1 MATKLFEKTGKKLF
15 AKHLEQ
21 YSPVDPLYEVYTD
34 DRGKQRRKKREL
46 PPGLSKRDMKILR
59 SIKNR
64 AHYLDKGFQIC
75 GFRFGWTFVIGIIP
89 GAGDVANVALNYLLV
104 VRKARQAEIP
114 GWLLRRMLMNNAVSA
129 AVGFVPIA
137 GDVVLA
143 MWKANSRNAALL
155 EEFLR
160 IRGDKLLKMEAEAKE
175 GSGSGPLKE
184 AAASGVK
191 KSDAEQ
197 VKPGA
202 GKAEGEAIRTG
213 GSTTPLALDPG
224 SARGESAGLPSA
236 GSSGNNTTGSAM
248 STGKKSF
255 KSWMKR
261 KAPAAGEKGRFVE
274 NVDSKLVVSEGSKVQ
289 KN

>member
-1 MATKLFEKTGKKLF
+1 MTTKLFEKTGKKLF

-21 YSPVDPLYEVYTD
+21 YAPVDPLYEHYTD
-34 DRGKQRRKKREL
+34 DRGKQRRKKRDL

-59 SIKNR
+59 SIKHR
-64 AHYLDKGFQIC
+64 AHYLDKGFSIC

-114 GWLLRRMLMNNAVSA
+114 SWLLQRMLVNNAVSA
-129 AVGFVPIA
+129 TVGFVPLV
-137 GDVVLA
+137 GDVLLA
-143 MWKANSRNAALL
+143 IWKANSRNAALL

-160 IRGDKLLKMEAEAKE
+160 IRGEELLKLQAEAEE
-175 GSGSGPLKE
+175 GSKE
-184 AAASGVK
+184 AGVK

-202 GKAEGEAIRTG
+202 GKAAGETIPTG
-213 GSTTPLALDPG
+213 GGTTPLALDPG
-224 SARGESAGLPSA
+224 AAGGESPGLPSA
-236 GSSGNNTTGSAM
+236 GPSEKNTTGSAL
-248 STGKKSF
+248 STGRKSF
-255 KSWMKR
+255 KSWMRR

-274 NVDSKLVVSEGSKVQ
+274 NMDSKLLNAPGGSKIQ
-289 KN
+289 KD

>member
-1 MATKLFEKTGKKLF
+1 MTTKLFEKTGKNLF

-21 YSPVDPLYEVYTD
+21 YAPVDPLYEHYTD
-34 DRGKQRRKKREL
+34 GQGKQRRKKREL
-46 PPGLSKRDMKILR
+46 PLGLSKRDMKILR
-59 SIKNR
+59 SVKHR
-64 AHYLDKGFQIC
+64 AHYLDKGFSIC
-75 GFRFGWTFVIGIIP
+75 GFRFGWTFFIGIIP
-89 GAGDVANVALNYLLV
+89 GAGDAANVALNYLLV

-129 AVGFVPIA
+129 AVGFVPIV
-137 GDVVLA
+137 GDVVVA

-160 IRGDKLLKMEAEAKE
+160 VRGDEFLKMQAEAQAAAKE
-175 GSGSGPLKE
+175 GSVTLKKE
-184 AAASGVK
+184 VK
-191 KSDAEQ
+191 KSDSAQ

-202 GKAEGEAIRTG
+202 GRADGEAITTG

-224 SARGESAGLPSA
+224 KAGGESPGLPSA
-236 GSSGNNTTGSAM
+236 GSSGNDTTVSAM
-248 STGKKSF
+248 STGRRSF

-261 KAPAAGEKGRFVE
+261 KAPAAGERGRFVE
-274 NVDSKLVVSEGSKVQ
+274 NVDSTFNASEGSKIP

>member
-15 AKHLEQ
+15 AKHIEQ
-21 YSPVDPLYEVYTD
+21 YAPADPLYEVYTD

-59 SIKNR
+59 SIKHR
-64 AHYLDKGFQIC
+64 AHYLDKGFHIC
-75 GFRFGWTFVIGIIP
+75 GFRFGWTFIIGIIP

-114 GWLLRRMLMNNAVSA
+114 GWLLRRMLLNNTVSA
-129 AVGFVPIA
+129 AVGFVPIV

-160 IRGDKLLKMEAEAKE
+160 IRGDELLKMQAEAKE
-175 GSGSGPLKE
+175 DSG
-184 AAASGVK
+184 SGVK

-213 GSTTPLALDPG
+213 GSSTPLALDPG
-224 SARGESAGLPSA
+224 SAGGESGLPSA
-236 GSSGNNTTGSAM
+236 GSSGNNTMGSAM

-274 NVDSKLVVSEGSKVQ
+274 NVDSKLVPSEGGKPEVQ

>member
-15 AKHLEQ
+15 EKHLEQ

-64 AHYLDKGFQIC
+64 AHYLDKGFHIC

-160 IRGDKLLKMEAEAKE
+160 IRGDELLKMEAEAKE
-175 GSGSGPLKE
+175 GSSSGPLKGT
-184 AAASGVK
+184 AASGVK
-191 KSDAEQ
+191 KPDAEQ

-224 SARGESAGLPSA
+224 SAGGQSAGLPSA

-274 NVDSKLVVSEGSKVQ
+274 NVDSKMVASDESKVQ

>member
-21 YSPVDPLYEVYTD
+21 YSPADPLYEVYTD

-59 SIKNR
+59 SIKKR
-64 AHYLDKGFQIC
+64 AHYLDKGFHIC

-114 GWLLRRMLMNNAVSA
+114 SWLLQRMLMNNAVSA
-129 AVGFVPIA
+129 AVGFVPIV

-160 IRGDKLLKMEAEAKE
+160 IRGDELLKMEAEAKE
-175 GSGSGPLKE
+175 GSGSGPLKKE
-184 AAASGVK
+184 TLASGVK

-202 GKAEGEAIRTG
+202 GKTKGEAIRTG
-213 GSTTPLALDPG
+213 GTTPLALDPG
-224 SARGESAGLPSA
+224 SAGGESSGLPSA
-236 GSSGNNTTGSAM
+236 GSSGNNTTGSAL
-248 STGKKSF
+248 STGRKSF

-274 NVDSKLVVSEGSKVQ
+274 NVDSKLVEPEGSKVQ

>member
-1 MATKLFEKTGKKLF
+1 MATKLFEKTGKRLF
-15 AKHLEQ
+15 AKHIEQ
-21 YSPVDPLYEVYTD
+21 YAPVDPLYEIYTD

-59 SIKNR
+59 SIKHR
-64 AHYLDKGFQIC
+64 AHYLDKGFHIC

-89 GAGDVANVALNYLLV
+89 GAGDVANIALNYLLV

-114 GWLLRRMLMNNAVSA
+114 GWLLRRMLLNNTVSA
-129 AVGFVPIA
+129 AVGFVPIV

-143 MWKANSRNAALL
+143 MWKANSRNANLL

-160 IRGDKLLKMEAEAKE
+160 IRGDELLKMQAEGKE
-175 GSGSGPLKE
+175 DSG
-184 AAASGVK
+184 SGVK

-213 GSTTPLALDPG
+213 GSSTPLALDPG
-224 SARGESAGLPSA
+224 SAGGEPGLPSA
-236 GSSGNNTTGSAM
+236 GSSGNHTTGSAM
-248 STGKKSF
+248 STGRKSF

-274 NVDSKLVVSEGSKVQ
+274 NVDSKLVPSEGGKPEVQ